1 MNSTEQQILKAV
13 ALIDNGLFDG
23 ILDIHAQRCPFCKT
37 YSRKTIPD
45 PLVEIV
51 HILNA
56 HKEDCP
62 VITARSLLKE
72 SMGTV
77 KFFSVYFEEGLTAY
91 HSRDRNVRIVEPW
104 LEFNEQSVREQWKQR
119 FSESRRNL
127 IVKELCEV

>member
-13 ALIDNGLFDG
+13 ALIDNGLFAGWGDFNM
-23 ILDIHAQRCPFCKT
+23 QRCPFCKSFT
-37 YSRKTIPD
+37 RRTIPD
-45 PLVEIV
+45 PDFEIV
-51 HILNA
+51 HILYT

-77 KFFSVYFEEGLTAY
+77 KFFSVYFEENLAVY
-91 HSRDRNVRIVEPW
+91 RKDRNTRIAEPW
-104 LEFNEQSVREQWKQR
+104 LEFNEQAVRDQWKQC
-119 FSESRRNL
+119 FKDNKRNL